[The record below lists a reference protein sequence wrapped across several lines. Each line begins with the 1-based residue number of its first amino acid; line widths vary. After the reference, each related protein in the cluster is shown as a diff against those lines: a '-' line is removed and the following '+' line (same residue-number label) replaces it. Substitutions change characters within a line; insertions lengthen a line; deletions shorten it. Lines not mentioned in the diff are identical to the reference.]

1 MIHLDSV
8 MKEVKDICTIF
19 MMYFI
24 QFQSIK

>member
-1 MIHLDSV
+1 MIHLDNV
-8 MKEVKDICTIF
+8 MKDVKNICTIF